1 MKGVDRKSR
10 GCLKTVEYVVW
21 CGQTWSKSTRT
32 AKQTIMQNNKQQQR
46 QNQQFK
52 RKKNKD
58 PPKSSSKR
66 SNFPRLGVL
75 HIASFVRKTKK
86 LPSKSLDFQHFFS
99 QTENHHE
106 SSKKRYGV
114 PCRSYDGMAIGS
126 CTRYG
131 RTCTTWLN
139 SNENLESCGCPH
151 RKYVVIHHDSFL
163 HQSCRSIFCCI
174 PSYSC
179 ISFT

>member
-32 AKQTIMQNNKQQQR
+32 AKQTMQNNKQQQR

-75 HIASFVRKTKK
+75 PFCCSSRYCYI
-86 LPSKSLDFQHFFS
+86 SLRLF
-99 QTENHHE
+99 
-106 SSKKRYGV
+106 
-114 PCRSYDGMAIGS
+114 
-126 CTRYG
+126 G
-131 RTCTTWLN
+131 RQKNCHQNRLIFNT
-139 SNENLESCGCPH
+139 
-151 RKYVVIHHDSFL
+151 SFL
-163 HQSCRSIFCCI
+163 KQRTIMRVQKNVMAFLAGVMMAWLLVVVHVTAEPAPPGSIAMRI
-174 PSYSC
+174 WNRAGAPIES
-179 ISFT
+179 TW